1 MKFKNLIFISIILI
15 SYAGCKSQN
24 KKQMPK
30 HLYTNDLIKE
40 TSPYLLEH
48 AHNPVHWHAWHKKVL
63 EMAKKENK
71 PLIISIGY
79 AACHWCHV
87 MEHESFEDTTVAK
100 IMNEHFISIKVDREE
115 RPDVDQVYMNAVQ
128 LLTGRG
134 GWPLNIVALP
144 DGRPIWGGTYL
155 PKKQWKQVLTQ
166 LANLYENNPKKA
178 EEYASNLTKGIKQSG
193 LVHLNT
199 AKPIFTLTSL
209 SKSVDNWMH
218 QVDLTYGGRK
228 GSPKF
233 PLPNNFQFLMR
244 YGFQTKDK
252 PILNYVNTTL
262 TKMAYGGIYDQIN
275 GGFSRYST
283 DNQWHIPHFEKM
295 LYDNGQLVSL
305 YANAYLVTKNPLY
318 KKIVYET
325 TQFVENN
332 LRNSNGAFYSS
343 LDADSK
349 NKEGVLKEGAY
360 YSWTKPEL
368 QDLLK
373 SDFNLFA
380 DYYNVN
386 AIGKWEKDNYILIR
400 SKSNKEFEKLH
411 NLTDL
416 QLNKKLATW
425 KKILLKTRSK
435 KSKPRLDDKTLTS
448 WNAIMLKGYVDAYRV
463 FNDKHFLDIAIK
475 NANFI
480 VSHQLRKDGGL
491 NRNYKNNHSNINA
504 YLDDYANVGDAFINL
519 YEVTLDQKWL
529 QLAKQLTDY
538 CFDHFFDSKNKM
550 FYYTSNNEHDLIAR
564 KFEIDDNVIPSSN
577 SVMATNLFLLSHY
590 YSNNRYATI
599 AKQMLNNVKDLALKH
614 PSESSNWLNL
624 YTNYLGEFYEVAV
637 VGENARAKLAKLN
650 ALYIPNKLIA
660 GSTKISNLP
669 LLEDR
674 YNNDKTLI
682 YICVDSTCKLPV
694 SNSNS
699 AIKQMRTTLN

>member
-15 SYAGCKSQN
+15 LYAGCKSQN

-87 MEHESFEDTTVAK
+87 MEHESFEDTAVAK
-100 IMNEHFISIKVDREE
+100 IMNDHFVSIKVDREE

-233 PLPNNFQFLMR
+233 PLPNNFRFLMR
-244 YGFQTKDK
+244 YSFQTKNK

-262 TKMAYGGIYDQIN
+262 T
-275 GGFSRYST
+275 
-283 DNQWHIPHFEKM
+283 KM

-360 YSWTKPEL
+360 YSWPKPEL

-599 AKQMLNNVKDLALKH
+599 AKQMLNNVKDLALKN
-614 PSESSNWLNL
+614 PSGSSNWLNL

-637 VGENARAKLAKLN
+637 VGENARAKLVKLN

-682 YICVDSTCKLPV
+682 YICVDSACQLPV
-694 SNSNS
+694 SNSSS
-699 AIKQMRTTLN
+699 ALKQMKTTLN

>member
-1 MKFKNLIFISIILI
+1 MKFKYLIFITIITL
-15 SYAGCKSQN
+15 SFAGCNSQN

-71 PLIISIGY
+71 LLIISIGY

-100 IMNEHFISIKVDREE
+100 IMNDHFISIKVDREE
-115 RPDVDQVYMNAVQ
+115 RPDVDQIYMNAVQ

-166 LANLYENNPKKA
+166 LAKLYESNPKKA

-199 AKPIFTLTSL
+199 AKPSFNLASL
-209 SKSVDNWMH
+209 SKSVDNWMQ
-218 QVDLTYGGRK
+218 QVDLTYGGKK

-233 PLPNNFQFLMR
+233 PLPNNFQFLLR
-244 YGFQTKDK
+244 FGFQTKNKAVLD
-252 PILNYVNTTL
+252 YVNTTL
-262 TKMAYGGIYDQIN
+262 TKMAYGGIYDQVN

-283 DNQWHIPHFEKM
+283 DSHWHIPHFEKM

-305 YANAYLVTKNPLY
+305 YANAYLVTKNPLF
-318 KKIVYET
+318 KQIVYQT
-325 TQFVENN
+325 TKFVENN
-332 LRNSNGAFYSS
+332 LHNSNGAFYSS

-349 NKEGVLKEGAY
+349 NKKGLLKEGAY

-368 QDLLK
+368 QHLLK

-386 AIGKWEKDNYILIR
+386 ATGKWGKNNYILIR
-400 SKSNKEFEKLH
+400 TKSNKEFEKLH
-411 NLTDL
+411 NLTNL
-416 QLNKKLATW
+416 QLNKKLTAW
-425 KKILLKTRSK
+425 RKVLLKARSK

-463 FNDKHFLDIAIK
+463 FNDQHFLDIAIK

-504 YLDDYANVGDAFINL
+504 YLDDYANVGNAFINL
-519 YEVTLDQKWL
+519 YEVTLNEKWL
-529 QLAKQLTDY
+529 QLAKQLTNY
-538 CFDHFFDSKNKM
+538 CFDHFFAPKNKM
-550 FYYTSNNEHDLIAR
+550 FYYTSNNDHDLITR

-577 SVMATNLFLLSHY
+577 SVMANNLFLLSHY
-590 YSNNRYATI
+590 YSNNRFATI
-599 AKQMLNNVKDLALKH
+599 AKQMLNNVKNLALKY
-614 PSESSNWLNL
+614 PSGSSNWLNL
-624 YTNYLGEFYEVAV
+624 YTSYLGKFYEIAI
-637 VGENARAKLAKLN
+637 VGKNARAKLIKLN
-650 ALYIPNKLIA
+650 AVYIPNKLIA

-682 YICVDSTCKLPV
+682 YICVDSTCQLPV

-699 AIKQMRTTLN
+699 ALKQIRITLN